1 MTEYAL
7 RYWPKEKKYLVE
19 IKDPLYFE
27 LDKQIRRI
35 AREYDRIAATDSAKK
50 PILEARRKELRIQRQ
65 GALKCYW
72 IPESAVPAGVSARPI
87 HKLPPLV
94 EELPETEYKKL
105 LETLRKD

>member
-19 IKDPLYFE
+19 IKDPLYFK
-27 LDKQIRRI
+27 LDKQ
-35 AREYDRIAATDSAKK
+35 
-50 PILEARRKELRIQRQ
+50 ILEARRKELRIQRQ

>member
-27 LDKQIRRI
+27 LDKQ
-35 AREYDRIAATDSAKK
+35 
-50 PILEARRKELRIQRQ
+50 ILEARRKELRIQRQ